1 MDEQTTAVTKRER
14 EVQIESSPAKRTA
27 AQAAK
32 LQLPDPFE
40 STTKTARGKMDL
52 PEPFESTTKT
62 ARGKMDLPEPFES
75 LSSSGVLR
83 CLPTASSVAKTVPVT
98 SGSALLPPQ
107 LRRPNVN
114 TEDAALW
121 NSGKKAKGAKK

>member
-32 LQLPDPFE
+32 LQLPD
-40 STTKTARGKMDL
+40 
-52 PEPFESTTKT
+52 PFESTTKT